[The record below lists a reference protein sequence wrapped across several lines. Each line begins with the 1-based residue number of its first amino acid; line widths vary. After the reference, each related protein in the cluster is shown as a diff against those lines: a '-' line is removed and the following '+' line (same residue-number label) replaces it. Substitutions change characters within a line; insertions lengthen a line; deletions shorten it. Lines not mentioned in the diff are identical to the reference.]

1 MAKKKAEKRITKSD
15 FLRKALDKNPDLDL
29 GQINRRWAKAGHPGE
44 ISGALFYKVRRDLG
58 IRTEWTWVQEDEAK
72 LQGSKSPKATGNVYQ
87 LKVTLRDIRP
97 PVWRRLLV
105 PDCSLA
111 RLHEAIQV
119 AMGWANYHLYSFEV
133 GDESFTDPRGA
144 AELDMEDAGRARLSD
159 IIPKEKA
166 KFGYTYDFGDNW
178 DHEVL
183 VEKVLPPGEGQP
195 YPVCVD
201 GRRACPP
208 EDVGGP
214 WGYAEFLDAIRD
226 PSHEQHEE
234 LLEWVGGEFDPE
246 SFEPD
251 AVNRDLRR
259 LKC

>member
-1 MAKKKAEKRITKSD
+1 MAKKKAEKRVTKSD
-15 FLRKALDKNPDLDL
+15 FLRKALGRNPDLDL
-29 GQINRRWAKAGHPGE
+29 EQINRRWAKAGHPGE
-44 ISGALFYKVRRDLG
+44 ISSALYYKVRRDLG
-58 IRTEWTWVQEDEAK
+58 IRTEWVRVLEDEAK
-72 LQGSKSPKATGNVYQ
+72 PAGSKPPRPTGNAYQ
-87 LKVTLRDIRP
+87 LKVSLRDIRP

-133 GDESFTDPRGA
+133 GDEGYTDPRGA

-159 IIPKEKA
+159 IIPGEKA
-166 KFGYTYDFGDNW
+166 RFGYTYDFGDNW

-183 VEKVLPPGEGQP
+183 VEKVLPPGEGRA
-195 YPVCVD
+195 YPACVD
-201 GRRACPP
+201 GKRACPP

-226 PSHEQHEE
+226 PGHEQHEE
-234 LLEWVGGEFDPE
+234 LLEWAGGEFDPE
-246 SFEPD
+246 AFDLEGI
-251 AVNRDLRR
+251 NKQLRR